1 MGVRP
6 MTELLRKIRH
16 LLSRQRFESD
26 LEQELRFHLDMAYQ
40 EQGPDAAR
48 RAFGSTLCMKEDTR
62 AAWQIRWL
70 ADFASDLRYA
80 LRAIRRNPGF
90 AAAAILSLALGIG
103 ANTAIFTLIN
113 ALLLRTLP
121 VRDPQALVLVD
132 RVNMESKGLSSFP
145 YPFYRELR
153 DHNEVFSGVL
163 CYTSVRPSLRV
174 GASPEPVTAEL
185 VSGNYFDVLGV
196 RPYLGRLFTQ
206 DDDRVPGR
214 ERVVVLSYGFWQ
226 RRFGGDPGVVGRA
239 VQLDTTPMMVIGV
252 TPPSFDGL
260 ERGHPFDV
268 RVPMMMQAEMFWGDL
283 QLESRGDWWL
293 SIAGRLKPGVS
304 RAQAEA
310 ALLPM
315 LVHYEQAD
323 QEEPQTDYR
332 RRVLASERIILDPLA
347 RGTQHL
353 GNQYRRA
360 LYVLMGI
367 VGTVLLIGCVNIAN
381 LLLARSAARQRE
393 IAVRLAL
400 GAGRGRL
407 VRQMLTEST
416 LLAGLGGLV
425 GIGIA
430 YAGARTIV
438 SFFPETVSLDLTP
451 DLTVLAFTLAVSLCA
466 GLLFGLGPAIQSPRV
481 SVNPELKGGDR
492 SGGARL
498 SFGKLLIS
506 VQVALSLVLL
516 TGAGLF
522 ARSLYNL
529 RTMDAGFDRRNVAV
543 IGLNPTTA
551 GYGTEQ
557 MMEFYIELRSRVEAM
572 PGVRSA
578 SYTAMGLIGHQNWG
592 SGIRMEGYKR
602 PESDMGPLRNFVG
615 PGYFRTAGI
624 PMVMGRDFTPADTA
638 ASPHVAIVNETFAR
652 FYFGKENPIG
662 KKIGAEGE
670 KGPADYAI
678 IGVAKDGK
686 YASLREQTPRFW
698 YIPYDQ
704 YPTALHL
711 YLYVRTAGDAAKM
724 IGTLRRA
731 IQDMDRNVLMSD
743 VKTLE
748 MQVDEDLDTDRLLAT
763 LSMLFSVL
771 ATILASVGLY
781 GVMAYSVARR
791 TRDVGIRMALGA
803 ERGDVLWLVLRQ
815 AVVGV
820 AVGMLIGIPVTLTLA
835 RLVSSLLFGLQAD
848 DPITLALAVV
858 ALGVVAAAASY
869 LPARRAS
876 RLDPVEALR
885 YE

>member
-1 MGVRP
+1 

-26 LEQELRFHLDMAYQ
+26 LEQEMRFHLDMAYQ

-48 RAFGSTLCMKEDTR
+48 RAFGSTLRPKEDTR

-70 ADFASDLRYA
+70 TDLASDLRHAFRA
-80 LRAIRRNPGF
+80 LRRSPGF
-90 AAAAILSLALGIG
+90 AAAAVLSLALGIG

-121 VRDPQALVLVD
+121 VRDPQQLVQID
-132 RVNMESKGLSSFP
+132 RSNLESKGLTSFP

-163 CYTSVRPSLRV
+163 CYTSVRSSLRA
-174 GASPEPVTAEL
+174 GANPEQVTGEL

-196 RPYLGRLFTQ
+196 RPYLGRLLTQ
-206 DDDRVPGR
+206 NDDRVPGQG
-214 ERVVVLSYGFWQ
+214 RVVVLSDGFWQ
-226 RRFGGDPGVVGRA
+226 RRFGGDPGIVGQVVH
-239 VQLDTTPMMVIGV
+239 LNTTPMTVIGV
-252 TPPSFDGL
+252 TPPGFDGL
-260 ERGHPFDV
+260 EAGRSVDV
-268 RVPMMMQAEMFWGDL
+268 RTPMMMQAEMFNGDF
-283 QLESRGDWWL
+283 QLESRGSWWL
-293 SIAGRLKPGVS
+293 SIAGRLRPGVS
-304 RAQAEA
+304 RARAEA

-315 LVHYEQAD
+315 LIRYEQAGED
-323 QEEPQTDYR
+323 RPQTDYR
-332 RRVLASERIILDPLA
+332 RRVLASERVILDPLA

-360 LYVLMGI
+360 LYVLMAI

-400 GAGRGRL
+400 GADRGRL

-416 LLAGLGGLV
+416 LLAALGGVV
-425 GIGIA
+425 GIGVA
-430 YAGARTIV
+430 YGGARVIV
-438 SFFPETVSLDLTP
+438 SFFPETVSLDLAP
-451 DLTVLAFTLAVSLCA
+451 DLTVLAFTLGISICA
-466 GLLFGLGPAIQSPRV
+466 GVLFGLAPAIQSTRV

-492 SGGARL
+492 SAPV

-543 IGLNPTTA
+543 IGLNPSTA

-557 MMEFYIELRSRVEAM
+557 MMEFYSELRSRIEAL

-592 SGIRMEGYKR
+592 SGIRMKGYTR
-602 PESDMGPLRNFVG
+602 PEGDMGPLRNFVG

-662 KKIGAEGE
+662 KKIGAEGD

-678 IGVAKDGK
+678 VGVAKDGK
-686 YASLREQTPRFW
+686 YASLREKTPRFW

-704 YPTALHL
+704 YPIALHL

-724 IGTLRRA
+724 IGTLRKS
-731 IQDMDRNVLMSD
+731 IQDTDRNVLISD

-771 ATILASVGLY
+771 ATILASIGLY

-803 ERGDVLWLVLRQ
+803 ERRDVLWLVLRQ
-815 AVVGV
+815 AMALV
-820 AVGMLIGIPVTLTLA
+820 AIGMLIGIPVTLALA

-848 DPITLALAVV
+848 DPMTLALAVV
-858 ALGVVAAAASY
+858 ALGAVAAAASY

-876 RLDPVEALR
+876 KLDPVTALR